1 MQGELLQ
8 ALTVQAYCRVPV
20 SSQPRKY
27 TDTYADCVLCNL
39 LWRFRPG
46 DAQQLPAVF
55 VRSCLLLLLH
65 TAANW
70 LTWQQSPAGQEAEQE
85 EAAAAAVQDI
95 LQMACCVLGPEKYL
109 AATMHVWGQHQQHM
123 QHQHQV
129 QAGSAVAAAMLP
141 VLCGCAPLLDQPDV
155 ELLSPWQQQQ
165 LAAALTRIAAEPAGL
180 RLHAAVLMA
189 AAISLP
195 VGGSGSSSSAA
206 ASEAAAGDAD
216 EEAEVASQQQQQR
229 PAQRWS
235 KRDSK
240 VGCARAAWMHMYV
253 HGVIH

>member
-1 MQGELLQ
+1 M
-8 ALTVQAYCRVPV
+8 
-20 SSQPRKY
+20 
-27 TDTYADCVLCNL
+27 
-39 LWRFRPG
+39 
-46 DAQQLPAVF
+46 
-55 VRSCLLLLLH
+55 
-65 TAANW
+65 
-70 LTWQQSPAGQEAEQE
+70 
-85 EAAAAAVQDI
+85 
-95 LQMACCVLGPEKYL
+95 
-109 AATMHVWGQHQQHM
+109 MHVWGQHQQHT

-165 LAAALTRIAAEPAGL
+165 LAAALTRIVAEPAGL

-189 AAISLP
+189 AAISSP
-195 VGGSGSSSSAA
+195 VGGSGSSSSSAA

-216 EEAEVASQQQQQR
+216 EEAEVASQQQQQQQH

-240 VGCARAAWMHMYV
+240 VGCVAAV
-253 HGVIH
+253 KDADVCDLTTA

>member
-1 MQGELLQ
+1 VSCHLLC
-8 ALTVQAYCRVPV
+8 LFC
-20 SSQPRKY
+20 
-27 TDTYADCVLCNL
+27 
-39 LWRFRPG
+39 PG

-70 LTWQQSPAGQEAEQE
+70 LTWQQTPEGQEAVQD

-109 AATMHVWGQHQQHM
+109 AAMMHVWGQHQQHA

-189 AAISLP
+189 AAISSP
-195 VGGSGSSSSAA
+195 VGGSGSSSSSAA
-206 ASEAAAGDAD
+206 ASEAAAAGDAD
-216 EEAEVASQQQQQR
+216 EEAEVASQQQQQQQH

-240 VGCARAAWMHMYV
+240 VGSAGAGADAHVSVWCRHEACLCCR
-253 HGVIH
+253 

>member
-1 MQGELLQ
+1 
-8 ALTVQAYCRVPV
+8 
-20 SSQPRKY
+20 
-27 TDTYADCVLCNL
+27 
-39 LWRFRPG
+39 
-46 DAQQLPAVF
+46 VF

-70 LTWQQSPAGQEAEQE
+70 LTWQQSSEGQEAVQD
-85 EAAAAAVQDI
+85 EAAAAAVQDV
-95 LQMACCVLGPEKYL
+95 LQMSCCVLGPDKYL
-109 AATMHVWGQHQQHM
+109 AAMMHVWGQHQQHP

-129 QAGSAVAAAMLP
+129 QAGAAVAAAMLP

-165 LAAALTRIAAEPAGL
+165 LAAALQRIAAQPAGL

-195 VGGSGSSSSAA
+195 MGASGSSAAGASTAA
-206 ASEAAAGDAD
+206 AAAAAAAD
-216 EEAEVASQQQQQR
+216 EDAEVASQQQQQQQH
-229 PAQRWS
+229 PAQAWS

-240 VGCARAAWMHMYV
+240 VRRPMQL
-253 HGVIH
+253 